1 MNRYLDFE
9 NDIANIESLINKL
22 NLNSSNY
29 KFEKNKLEDQ
39 KKKLIK
45 KIYSNLSP
53 WEKVQVA
60 RHANRPHSKDYINM
74 VFDDVIYL
82 HGDKKYADDPAILGC
97 LGKIFDQSV
106 MIIGKEKGNSMES
119 RIQHNFGM
127 AKPEGYRKAQRLMT
141 IADKFNL
148 PVVTFVD
155 TAGAFPGKDAEERGQ
170 SESIASSIQTSL
182 KIGSPI
188 ISIIIGEGGSG
199 GAIALASANK
209 VLMFENA
216 IYSVISPEGCAS
228 ILWRDPSKSLEAA
241 KAMKLTANELLKLG
255 IIDEVISEPIGGAHR
270 NKMESV
276 LSVKNAIE
284 KYLEEFK
291 NFSREAIFEQRK
303 NKFLSI
309 GKYKGLNTFLK
320 DENYRNVKNN
330 IAVLVKN
337 KYLKISIVFLFI
349 ITLGLFLV
357 W

>member
-29 KFEKNKLEDQ
+29 KFEKNKLVDQ
-39 KKKLIK
+39 KKKIIK
-45 KIYSNLSP
+45 KIYSNLSS

-74 VFDDVIYL
+74 IFDDVIYL

-97 LGKIFDQSV
+97 LGKISDQSV
-106 MIIGKEKGNSMES
+106 MIIGTEKGNSMES
-119 RIQHNFGM
+119 RIKHNFGM

-199 GAIALASANK
+199 GAIALATADI
-209 VLMFENA
+209 VLMLEHS
-216 IYSVISPEGCAS
+216 IYSVISPEGCSS
-228 ILWRDPSKSLEAA
+228 ILWRSNNFTKKAAESL
-241 KAMKLTANELLKLG
+241 KITAQDCLKNK
-255 IIDEVISEPIGGAHR
+255 IIDSIVEEVDGGAHR
-270 NKMESV
+270 YPEDQASILKNQIINSINNLNT
-276 LSVKNAIE
+276 LSVE
-284 KYLEEFK
+284 T
-291 NFSREAIFEQRK
+291 RRK
-303 NKFLSI
+303 KRNEKFL
-309 GKYKGLNTFLK
+309 
-320 DENYRNVKNN
+320 N
-330 IAVLVKN
+330 ITSD
-337 KYLKISIVFLFI
+337 I
-349 ITLGLFLV
+349 
-357 W
+357 

>member
-29 KFEKNKLEDQ
+29 KFEKNRLIDQ
-39 KKKLIK
+39 KKKIIK

-97 LGKIFDQSV
+97 LGKISDQSV
-106 MIIGKEKGNSMES
+106 MIIGTEKGNSMES
-119 RIQHNFGM
+119 RIKHNFGM

-199 GAIALASANK
+199 GAIALATADI
-209 VLMFENA
+209 VLMLEHS
-216 IYSVISPEGCAS
+216 IYSVISPEGCSS
-228 ILWRDPSKSLEAA
+228 ILWRSNNFTKKAAESL
-241 KAMKLTANELLKLG
+241 KLTAQDCLKNK
-255 IIDEVISEPIGGAHR
+255 IIDSIVEEVDGGAHR
-270 NKMESV
+270 YPEDQASILKNQIINSINNLNT
-276 LSVKNAIE
+276 LSVE
-284 KYLEEFK
+284 T
-291 NFSREAIFEQRK
+291 RRK
-303 NKFLSI
+303 KRNEKFLNMTSDI
-309 GKYKGLNTFLK
+309 
-320 DENYRNVKNN
+320 
-330 IAVLVKN
+330 
-337 KYLKISIVFLFI
+337 
-349 ITLGLFLV
+349 
-357 W
+357 